1 MAVTLIA
8 KNQTGAALPLTQLP
22 VPNNELPASPASV
35 TLTDFATVND
45 IQDDVELIAHITDG
59 NVIINDGT
67 TDLTPAQSL
76 SIVQTVA
83 GASPGGV
90 PEDLVITTLSASS
103 FVSASLFYG
112 DGSNLSNLPA
122 GSPVGSNTEVQFN
135 ADGAF
140 GADPQFTWTSGSNT
154 LTVTGDISGSGAI
167 SGSAFYGDGGSL
179 TNLPS
184 AAISVYSTPGDNR
197 VITSVSSTEVKGE
210 ANLAFDGT
218 TLTITGSVSGSGNI
232 SGSDFYGGGA
242 NLTDLNA
249 SNVSAGTLNNARLP
263 TTISVT
269 NVTASTLVSASLFY
283 GDGSN
288 LTNLPAGSPAGSNT
302 QIQYNADSAFGSDA
316 QFTWASGSNT
326 LTVTGDISASVNIS
340 GSDFYGGGANLT
352 DLNAS
357 NISAGTLDNARL
369 PATISVTN
377 VTASSL
383 VSASLFYGDGS
394 NLTNLPAGS
403 PAGVDTEIQFNDAT
417 AFGGDPQFTWNK
429 TSNTLTVTG
438 DISASVNVSGSDFY
452 GGGANL
458 TDLNASNISA
468 GTLNNARLPTT
479 ISVTNVSASTL
490 VSASSFYGD
499 ASNLTGLPV
508 QNYNNATDNFI
519 ITAADS
525 NTVQGEANLTFDGT
539 TLTITGDVSGSGNVS
554 GSAFY
559 GDGANL
565 TALNASNISAGTL
578 ANARLPATIS
588 VTNVTASA
596 LVSASFLYGDGSNL
610 TNLTIPSGTISR
622 IDSTGAETF
631 YLSISGAVAASVA
644 GDYVRVGPG
653 TYVEDSPIN
662 IPAGISVIG
671 EAGWQVT
678 EVSSST
684 GLGDLFVLTAG
695 SLLKD
700 FNIAI
705 PSDTGSYGAK
715 FAGATGT
722 ATINFLSFYGG
733 TGLRGSGYGN
743 TGTGKTIGLEVRYS
757 TGDCDAVLEVTDGI
771 LAIEGVHIPNS
782 AGSVDAGMRANSPSA
797 TRVGDRGRLQGI
809 DINMGATGVEDGIV
823 VGTTSTVVMQ
833 GVNLFNIQNT
843 FHLTSNSASLLVTS
857 GLSEPTVNDIKVDAG
872 LTGDNS
878 ITRLSAFMAGKFSIP
893 YTWIPSDHA
902 WTFFTAETDTSEAS
916 QQLWGARKIIGHPE
930 LGSGLS
936 VGEGANYSTNNAV
949 FTTDGT
955 TDAASGAGADGT
967 GFVDVSVA
975 AESQTGS
982 SFSFQGTTAGHSIM
996 WCTKRVDSSNT
1007 TLKHWGLEVD
1017 QIGAAA
1023 TGSGNFIIEY
1033 QNASSSW
1040 TEIGSMAVSS
1050 EEQYRYA
1057 DKVFL
1062 RANSKER
1069 IYAGIS
1075 GSASWDPT
1083 EINGVTGRWMR
1094 ARIEASVTT
1103 APTFERFRLMPSH
1116 AEINA
1121 QGQKFAS
1128 GLAQWRKTLVSAGNV
1143 FGETGGVVSA
1153 NFPVG
1158 SGSAPSSWTHN
1169 SPNSLMNQNGDAIYA
1184 QFAIPDGICT
1194 AFPLTIRVVF
1204 SFDPGGTLT
1213 SPVIGFVSAIPV
1225 QTAFNLV
1232 ADPAGGLVPVQR
1244 TIANTET
1251 TTAKAATSV
1260 TFNSS
1265 LIGTVWPADTF
1276 FKGSFGPFP
1285 IAGYYSD
1292 DVMLIRFEL
1301 RDDGNPNQDVAII
1314 AMIIEGVQFTEGE
1327 AL

>member
-8 KNQTGAALPLTQLP
+8 KNQTGGALTLSQLS
-22 VPNNELPASPASV
+22 VPNNELPASPATV
-35 TLTDFATVND
+35 TLTDFATVNE
-45 IQDDVELIAHITDG
+45 IQDDVELIAHITAGD
-59 NVIINDGT
+59 VIINDGT
-67 TDLTPAQSL
+67 TDLTLDQSL
-76 SIVQTVA
+76 AIVQTTA
-83 GASPGGV
+83 GPTPGGV
-90 PEDLVITTLSASS
+90 PEDLAITSLSASS
-103 FVSASLFYG
+103 FVSSSLFYG
-112 DGSNLSNLPA
+112 DGSNLTNLPA
-122 GSPVGSNTEVQFN
+122 GSPAGSNTEVQFN

-140 GADPQFTWTSGSNT
+140 GADPQFTWASGSNT

-167 SGSAFYGDGGSL
+167 SGSAFYGDGGAL

-184 AAISVYSTPGDNR
+184 AAISTYSTPGDNR
-197 VITSVSSTEVKGE
+197 VITSASPTGVQGE
-210 ANLAFDGT
+210 ANLSFDGT

-232 SGSDFYGGGA
+232 SGSAFYGDGA
-242 NLTDLNA
+242 NLTALDADNI
-249 SNVSAGTLNNARLP
+249 SAGTLNNARLP

-269 NVTASTLVSASLFY
+269 NVSAST
-283 GDGSN
+283 
-288 LTNLPAGSPAGSNT
+288 
-302 QIQYNADSAFGSDA
+302 
-316 QFTWASGSNT
+316 
-326 LTVTGDISASVNIS
+326 
-340 GSDFYGGGANLT
+340 
-352 DLNAS
+352 
-357 NISAGTLDNARL
+357 
-369 PATISVTN
+369 
-377 VTASSL
+377 L

-438 DISASVNVSGSDFY
+438 DISASINISGSDFY

-468 GTLNNARLPTT
+468 GTLDNARLPAT
-479 ISVTNVSASTL
+479 ISVTNITASSL
-490 VSASSFYGD
+490 VSASLFYGD
-499 ASNLTGLPV
+499 GSNLTDIAAGSDASV
-508 QNYNNATDNFI
+508 QYKEAGKFASDADFTWDKLNNI
-519 ITAADS
+519 
-525 NTVQGEANLTFDGT
+525 LTLG
-539 TLTITGDVSGSGNVS
+539 GVSGSGNIS
-554 GSAFY
+554 GSDFY
-559 GDGANL
+559 GGGANL
-565 TALNASNISAGTL
+565 TDLNASNISAGTL
-578 ANARLPATIS
+578 DNARLPATIS

-596 LVSASFLYGDGSNL
+596 LVSASLFYGDGSNL
-610 TNLTIPSGTISR
+610 TNLPAGSPGGADTQIQFNDGGVFNGDTEFTWNKTSNTLTVTGDISGSGNISGSAFYGDGSNLTNVSATIPSGTIGR
-622 IDSTGAETF
+622 VDSTGAETF
-631 YLSISGAVAASVA
+631 YLTISGAVAASVA

-684 GLGDLFVLTAG
+684 GLGDLFVLSVD

-743 TGTGKTIGLEVRYS
+743 TGTGKTIGLEIRYS
-757 TGDCDAVLEVTDGI
+757 TGDCDAILEVTDGI
-771 LAIEGVHIPNS
+771 LAVEGVHIPNS

-797 TRVGDRGRLQGI
+797 TRVGNRGRLQGV
-809 DINMGATGVEDGIV
+809 DINMGATNVEDGIV
-823 VGTTSTVVMQ
+823 VGSTSTVVMQ

-857 GLSEPTVNDIKVDAG
+857 GLSEPAVNDIKVDAG

-930 LGSGLS
+930 FGSGLS

-975 AESQTGS
+975 AESLTGS

-1143 FGETGGVVSA
+1143 FGETGTVVAA
-1153 NFPVG
+1153 NFAVG
-1158 SGSAPSSWTHN
+1158 SGVSPLSWTHN
-1169 SPNSLMNQNGDAIYA
+1169 SPNSLLNSNGDAVYA
-1184 QFAIPDGICT
+1184 QFALPDGICT

-1260 TFNSS
+1260 TFDSS

-1285 IAGYYSD
+1285 IDGYYSD
-1292 DVMLIRFEL
+1292 DVMLIRLEL
-1301 RDDGNPNQDVAII
+1301 DTDGAPKQDVAII
-1314 AMIIEGVQFTEGE
+1314 AMIVEGVQFTEGE
-1327 AL
+1327 TL